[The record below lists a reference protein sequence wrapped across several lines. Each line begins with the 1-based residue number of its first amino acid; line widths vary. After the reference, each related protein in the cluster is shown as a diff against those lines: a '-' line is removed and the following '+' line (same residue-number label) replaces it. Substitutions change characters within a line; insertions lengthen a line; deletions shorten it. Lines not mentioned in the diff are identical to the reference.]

1 MTISPLHY
9 VIILII
15 IVGIDLSMILYI
27 NKNMYVDMLNN
38 INKNSNIELSN
49 LRVFSS
55 AIIVYLL
62 LTLSI
67 LLYVVQ
73 HENRNYINIFINGF
87 VLGIIIYGIYD
98 CTNLATIKEFGIKE
112 AFIDVV
118 WGGLLC
124 GLTSLSSKYIINN
137 LHP

>member
-1 MTISPLHY
+1 M
-9 VIILII
+9 
-15 IVGIDLSMILYI
+15 
-27 NKNMYVDMLNN
+27 
-38 INKNSNIELSN
+38 
-49 LRVFSS
+49 
-55 AIIVYLL
+55 
-62 LTLSI
+62 TLSI